1 MNLSSIDPN
10 RLYVLHVVFEERS
23 VTRAAARLHVTPP
36 AVSNTLAV
44 LRETLGDPLVIRS
57 GRSLVLTP
65 RALALAP
72 QLAEAV
78 AALARVVAATG
89 AFDAAT
95 STRTFSLACSDSEQI
110 SGMPRIAAA
119 FARRLPAARLRIV
132 SVDAFEAAGGLA
144 GGEIDVAISPEAPPS
159 PGHHAADLYEE
170 EGVLVVRRDH
180 PLVDGPITRELF
192 GALGHVDILL
202 ALGRGGIGH
211 RAAEAFFAAHGLH
224 RRVAVSVPSFAA
236 AAAIVSETD
245 WMTGLPRRLAER
257 FVRQMPLRILEMPS
271 PGMRFRIR
279 LHWHE
284 RTDADEGSRWF
295 REIVSGSLRV
305 PGSDDLGQM

>member
-36 AVSNTLAV
+36 AVSNTLAA

-57 GRSLVLTP
+57 GRGLVLTP

-89 AFDAAT
+89 AFDAET
-95 STRTFSLACSDSEQI
+95 STRIFSLACSDAEQI
-110 SGMPRIAAA
+110 AGVPRIAAA
-119 FARRLPAARLRIV
+119 FARRLPAAGLRIA
-132 SVDAFEAAGGLA
+132 SVDALEVSGGLA
-144 GGEIDVAISPEAPPS
+144 GGEIDAAIAPETDPM
-159 PGHHAADLYEE
+159 PGHHSTPLYAE

-180 PLVDGPITRELF
+180 PRVHGPITRELF
-192 GALGHVDILL
+192 DELGHVDILL

-211 RAAEAFFAAHGLH
+211 RAVEAFFAAHGLQ
-224 RRVAVSVPSFAA
+224 RRIAVSVPSFAA

-257 FVRQMPLRILEMPS
+257 LVRQLPLRIVEMPI
-271 PGMRFRIR
+271 PAMPFRIR

-284 RTDADEGSRWF
+284 RTDADAGSRLF
-295 REIVSGSLRV
+295 RSIVVEALGDRSPAVG
-305 PGSDDLGQM
+305 PG